1 MRTPRQPDRPG
12 ILWVTRDSTAP
23 HPYLVAS
30 CRRAGARVRE
40 LAWAE
45 ERDGQRPLGRFVE
58 LGRRGGRQY
67 PMSVKLVSPRLLA
80 RFVRAAEEV
89 VIVYELGLVGLY
101 AGLSKLVRRRRLI
114 SLVEN
119 DYRHLGRTGT
129 AGVKVALRRLAAR
142 SVDLF
147 VANNPP
153 AREYLVDRLQ
163 VPRSRIVTGWWLAGL
178 PTELPARVPARAAPV
193 PERTPLFVC
202 AGQLAPRK
210 GVDLLLEALA
220 VYRRRAGPCML
231 WIIGDGPE
239 RDPLGRLARRL
250 GIEDSVAFLGTVD
263 PGEFKGALQ
272 ACDALVFPTLQDLVG
287 RVVVEALTVGVPV
300 VLSPL
305 TGAAGTIVQ
314 DGVNGLIVDPRDR
327 QALAAALARVA
338 DPEAARPLRE
348 GVRRTGAALTPDAVA
363 AMLLRAVAFAR
374 GPGAAGGP
382 A

>member
-1 MRTPRQPDRPG
+1 MRTSRQPDRPD
-12 ILWVTRDSTAP
+12 ILWVTRDDTAP

-45 ERDGQRPLGRFVE
+45 QRDGQRPLGRFVE
-58 LGRRGGRQY
+58 LGRRGGRQH

-80 RFVRAAEEV
+80 RFTRAAEEV

-114 SLVEN
+114 SLVEG

-142 SVDLF
+142 FVDLF
-147 VANNPP
+147 VANNAP
-153 AREYLVDRLQ
+153 AREYLVDILK

-178 PTELPARVPARAAPV
+178 PEELEPRLPAGADPV
-193 PERTPLFVC
+193 PDGTPLLVC
-202 AGQLAPRK
+202 ASRLIAPK

-220 VYRRRAGPCML
+220 VYRLQAGPCML

-239 RDPLGRLARRL
+239 REPLGRLARRL

-263 PGEFKGALQ
+263 PGELKGALQ

-300 VLSPL
+300 VLSPM

-314 DGVNGLIVDPRDR
+314 DGVNGLIVHPRDHH
-327 QALAAALARVA
+327 ALAGALARVV

-348 GVRRTGAALTPDAVA
+348 GARRTGAALTPDAV
-363 AMLLRAVAFAR
+363 
-374 GPGAAGGP
+374 
-382 A
+382 

>member
-1 MRTPRQPDRPG
+1 
-12 ILWVTRDSTAP
+12 
-23 HPYLVAS
+23 
-30 CRRAGARVRE
+30 
-40 LAWAE
+40 
-45 ERDGQRPLGRFVE
+45 
-58 LGRRGGRQY
+58 
-67 PMSVKLVSPRLLA
+67 
-80 RFVRAAEEV
+80 
-89 VIVYELGLVGLY
+89 
-101 AGLSKLVRRRRLI
+101 
-114 SLVEN
+114 
-119 DYRHLGRTGT
+119 
-129 AGVKVALRRLAAR
+129 
-142 SVDLF
+142 
-147 VANNPP
+147 
-153 AREYLVDRLQ
+153 
-163 VPRSRIVTGWWLAGL
+163 
-178 PTELPARVPARAAPV
+178 
-193 PERTPLFVC
+193 
-202 AGQLAPRK
+202 
-210 GVDLLLEALA
+210 
-220 VYRRRAGPCML
+220 ML

-239 RDPLGRLARRL
+239 REPLGRLARRL